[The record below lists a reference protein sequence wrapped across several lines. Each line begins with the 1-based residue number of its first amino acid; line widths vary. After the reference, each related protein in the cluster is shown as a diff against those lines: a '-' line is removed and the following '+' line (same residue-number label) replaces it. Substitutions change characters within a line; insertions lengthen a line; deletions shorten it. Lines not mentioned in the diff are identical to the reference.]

1 MIAGPRS
8 RSAVPVARYSEQQ
21 PQEQTPFG
29 QSQQQ
34 LGQSQVVQSSVM
46 RRSRQETQG
55 R

>member
-1 MIAGPRS
+1 MIAGPRCS
-8 RSAVPVARYSEQQ
+8 FLPAPYYSEQQ